1 MVFFNF
7 YFLSL
12 SLYFTFTV
20 VEMFSLN
27 GVGGVA
33 DRHGG
38 LKRGDQLLS
47 VNGVNMQKIQKTK
60 TKKIIFSFAKQQN
73 NTKVQCWSTGEC

>member
-1 MVFFNF
+1 
-7 YFLSL
+7 
-12 SLYFTFTV
+12 
-20 VEMFSLN
+20 MFSLN

-47 VNGVNMQKIQKTK
+47 VNGVNVQKIQKKRENTK
-60 TKKIIFSFAKQQN
+60 DIIFFFGKKQQH
-73 NTKVQCWSTGEC
+73 KSMMLICR

>member
-1 MVFFNF
+1 
-7 YFLSL
+7 
-12 SLYFTFTV
+12 
-20 VEMFSLN
+20 MFSLN

-47 VNGVNMQKIQKTK
+47 VNGVNMQKIQKK
-60 TKKIIFSFAKQQN
+60 EKIQKKLNFSFAKN
-73 NTKVQCWSTGEC
+73 NNIRVRC

>member
-47 VNGVNMQKIQKTK
+47 VNGVNMQNIQKKRENTK
-60 TKKIIFSFAKQQN
+60 EIIFSFAKN
-73 NTKVQCWSTGEC
+73 NNIRVQC